1 MKMYLGLVAE
11 GPKVQPAG
19 KIAEVGAK
27 AGEILLGAV
36 GKLSGAVNNLDAIIT
51 HLRLRLKFNKGTLGV
66 GGEYFRDFGAGTLV
80 ELHGM
85 EAVMT
90 PKQVQELLQN
100 AQAGVMKGLAAA
112 TSTDPADSAISAE
125 SAKMSETVT
134 STLSTLATQITNSN
148 QMQIGK
154 LEELISTMRDKTI
167 WEDMLRAMEDN
178 ADYSK
183 RIADNIA

>member
-1 MKMYLGLVAE
+1 
-11 GPKVQPAG
+11 
-19 KIAEVGAK
+19 
-27 AGEILLGAV
+27 
-36 GKLSGAVNNLDAIIT
+36 
-51 HLRLRLKFNKGTLGV
+51 
-66 GGEYFRDFGAGTLV
+66 
-80 ELHGM
+80 
-85 EAVMT
+85 
-90 PKQVQELLQN
+90 
-100 AQAGVMKGLAAA
+100 MKGLAST
-112 TSTDPADSAISAE
+112 TSTDSATSAE